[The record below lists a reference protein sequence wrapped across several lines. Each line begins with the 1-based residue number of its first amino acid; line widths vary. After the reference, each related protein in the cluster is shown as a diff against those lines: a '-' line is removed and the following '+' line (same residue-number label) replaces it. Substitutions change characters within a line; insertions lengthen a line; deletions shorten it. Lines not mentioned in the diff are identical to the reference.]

1 MAEQEA
7 SAGGRED
14 VSGATVPEEAGA
26 TRRLAILL
34 AMAMFV
40 LVVDTS
46 VMNVSISAV
55 VLLTAGLVVLIPIV
69 PRAELGLVSRR
80 AARDRGISAAVHA
93 AEDRNCCQRME
104 NARPARWA
112 AGGLA
117 PERGDQRQG
126 RGPRSRWIS
135 DCSLL
140 ERQHR
145 SPSHHWPPTPSR
157 ALLSLADEHLGAGD
171 EQPGTRGHPGT
182 LRSSRTL
189 PGPAQGA
196 DCTITRAISFG
207 AERPA

>member
-69 PRAELGLVSRR
+69 PRASSGWYLVVPLVIAGSRR
-80 AARDRGISAAVHA
+80 LSTLRRTATAVSGWRTHDRPDGRPADSRLNVGISVK
-93 AEDRNCCQRME
+93 
-104 NARPARWA
+104 
-112 AGGLA
+112 
-117 PERGDQRQG
+117 
-126 RGPRSRWIS
+126 
-135 DCSLL
+135 
-140 ERQHR
+140 
-145 SPSHHWPPTPSR
+145 
-157 ALLSLADEHLGAGD
+157 GAGHAPD
-171 EQPGTRGHPGT
+171 G
-182 LRSSRTL
+182 
-189 PGPAQGA
+189 
-196 DCTITRAISFG
+196 
-207 AERPA
+207 